1 MPYETLRLIWRPVAP
16 MRKDERCM
24 ELLDLVGEWLEEHQR
39 KDGQQP
45 KL

>member
-1 MPYETLRLIWRPVAP
+1 